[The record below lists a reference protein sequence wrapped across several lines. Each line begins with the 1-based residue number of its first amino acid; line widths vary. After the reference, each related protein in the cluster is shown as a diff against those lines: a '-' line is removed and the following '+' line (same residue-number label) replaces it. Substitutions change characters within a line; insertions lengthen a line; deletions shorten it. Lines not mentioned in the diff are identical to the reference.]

1 MRNVLNLILTGVV
14 FWIGNEYFNEYISI
28 SNNKTLIIATLLMVA
43 IGYLFGLLMT
53 ASFLTIPLGI
63 GCITTVV
70 LFLVAIV
77 LTPIKL
83 WLLNKYLVGF
93 DINGFWT
100 YVVLTAILSIFS
112 IKTKSNENTEN
123 KNTTKC

>member
-1 MRNVLNLILTGVV
+1 MRNILNLVLTGLV
-14 FWIGNEYFNEYISI
+14 FWMGNEYFNEYIFI
-28 SNNKTLIIATLLMVA
+28 VDTKTLIIATLLMVG

-53 ASFLTIPLGI
+53 ASMLLVPLGI
-63 GCITTVV
+63 GCLTTAV

-83 WLLNKYLVGF
+83 YLLDKYLQGF

-100 YVVLTAILSIFS
+100 YVILTVSLSIFS
-112 IKTKSNENTEN
+112 ISVKSNNSEI
-123 KNTTKC
+123 KSA